1 MRGSSVHW
9 ETPQRSSSR
18 ENNASIKPH
27 ETIETNL
34 LSYELKQK
42 HESQGV
48 RSVVVLKLDEIAKA
62 TAVKTFTLIFVAS
75 VSHSLTGSDV
85 LFEKK
90 GTNLLW

>member
-1 MRGSSVHW
+1 MRGSSVHC

-42 HESQGV
+42 HESDLSWFHAET
-48 RSVVVLKLDEIAKA
+48 R
-62 TAVKTFTLIFVAS
+62 TF
-75 VSHSLTGSDV
+75 
-85 LFEKK
+85 
-90 GTNLLW
+90 